1 MNVMRKP
8 RIEKVVVNMGLGES
22 GEPLEKAEKLLQQL
36 TDQVPVR
43 TKAKTTNR
51 DFGIRKGEPIGVKV
65 TLRHKKADSF
75 LKRALE
81 AKEKTLAMRNFDNK
95 GNFAFGIGEHID
107 LPGVRYDPAVGILG
121 MDVAVTMGRTGFRIK
136 RRKIQKKSI
145 HPRDYVSMDEAMEFV
160 KENFGVR
167 IV

>member
-1 MNVMRKP
+1 MNIMRKP
-8 RIEKVVVNMGLGES
+8 RIGKVVVNMGLGES

-36 TDQVPVR
+36 TDQAPVR
-43 TKAKTTNR
+43 TKAKVSNR

-65 TLRHKKADSF
+65 TLRHAKADSF

-81 AKEKTLAMRNFDNK
+81 AKEKTLAESNFDNK

-107 LPGVRYDPAVGILG
+107 LPSVKYDPAVGIFG
-121 MDVAVTMGRTGFRIK
+121 MDVAVTLERSGFRIK

-145 HPRDYVSMDEAMEFV
+145 HHRDYVTVNEAMEFV